1 MNNNSLVISLNGG
14 LGNQLF
20 MLFTG
25 ISKSIDEKRDFL
37 IYLENNKR
45 KFYFN
50 DFLKKLY
57 NKVINYNN
65 INITINSIYNEPF
78 FHFKEIPNNYDMI
91 RGYFQSYKYFSHNY
105 ENILKEIDISSYL
118 NNYKI
123 NLKSIAI
130 HFRLGDYLELTHYHR
145 VLSFI
150 YYIKAINYLK
160 NKLSDFDEYV
170 FVIFGEKEND
180 NIINDYIKHINFNLD
195 KPINYI
201 KIYDRY
207 KNNQDFEDFLYM
219 SDCNHIIMANSTYS
233 WFASY
238 LRYDNNKNIIYPSP
252 SKWFADNV
260 HTDYIFD
267 DLFLNDWIKIDF

>member
-1 MNNNSLVISLNGG
+1 MNNNPLVISLNGG

-20 MLFTG
+20 MLFAG
-25 ISKSIDEKRDFL
+25 ISKAIDEKRDFL

>member
-1 MNNNSLVISLNGG
+1 MNNNPLVISLNGG

-20 MLFTG
+20 MLFAG

>member
-20 MLFTG
+20 MLFAG